1 MEVTGVYHA
10 YGRRAVLG
18 GVDLRLRP
26 GVLAVLAGI
35 VGENGAGK
43 TTLPRILSGE
53 PAPDRGTVRHYGG
66 FGYFPQAAVLND
78 ALTVRQ
84 HRKYFKVAIPVT
96 VYEAESSPSPRA
108 RGGMLDIHDLRGLP
122 APGRGTRILSQHRLE
137 LGAVRPLSWRDNQG
151 QRAAPVI
158 LLVF

>member
-66 FGYFPQAAVLND
+66 FGYCPQAAVLND

-84 HRKYFKVAIPVT
+84 HRKYFKVAIP
-96 VYEAESSPSPRA
+96 P
-108 RGGMLDIHDLRGLP
+108 GHGLRGRVLP
-122 APGRGTRILSQHRLE
+122 VVTRAGRHARYPRSAGPARS
-137 LGAVRPLSWRDNQG
+137 GARDADLIPTPARTG
-151 QRAAPVI
+151 RSPPV
-158 LLVF
+158 V